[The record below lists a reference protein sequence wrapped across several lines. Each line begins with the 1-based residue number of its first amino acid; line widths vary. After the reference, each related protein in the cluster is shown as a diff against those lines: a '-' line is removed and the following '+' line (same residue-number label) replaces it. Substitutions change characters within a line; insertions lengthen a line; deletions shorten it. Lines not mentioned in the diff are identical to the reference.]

1 MNNKV
6 QCSLLDNI
14 VYDYENNN
22 LPIDNLNKNVFG
34 FCNGLTWSEQTK
46 LIKYYNLALKH
57 GLKSVYHLKL
67 VYTAIEIIKKY
78 HKRADFNNK
87 IGYGAYNKHYY
98 KKYYKN
104 LQY

>member
-1 MNNKV
+1 MKV
-6 QCSLLDNI
+6 KCSLLDNI
-14 VYDYENNN
+14 VYDFENNRS
-22 LPIDNLNKNVFG
+22 PIDNLNKDVFG
-34 FCNGLTWSEQTK
+34 FCDGLTWKETAK

-57 GLKSVYHLKL
+57 GLNSVYHLKL
-67 VYTAIEIIKKY
+67 VFTAVEIIKKY
-78 HKRADFNNK
+78 HKTADFNYK

>member
-6 QCSLLDNI
+6 QCSFFDNI
-14 VYDYENNN
+14 IYDYENNN
-22 LPIDNLNKNVFG
+22 LPIDNLNKSVFD
-34 FCNGLTWSEQTK
+34 GLTWSEQAK
-46 LIKYYNLALKH
+46 LIKYYNLAIKD
-57 GLKSVYHLKL
+57 GAMSVNHLKL
-67 VYTAIEIIKKY
+67 VYTAVEIIKKY